1 MEDEFLE
8 YASKKKDLFWS
19 IFFFF
24 FKSVLTGVVHT
35 CNLSILEGWKA
46 RGLPKMQ
53 ANLSFVCSV
62 FQACE
67 GQQEPDS
74 EIKQTET

>member
-1 MEDEFLE
+1 M
-8 YASKKKDLFWS
+8 
-19 IFFFF
+19 
-24 FKSVLTGVVHT
+24 LTGLVLHT
-35 CNLSILEGWKA
+35 CNLSILEGWEA

-62 FQACE
+62 LQASK